1 MTPASSS
8 AKTKSGEAVLE
19 ERGRIALLGGGGGG
33 GGGGGKERKAV
44 LEGIGRK
51 TLMEGIQKTKTKAD
65 HKEEKR
71 NVLL

>member
-19 ERGRIALLGGGGGG
+19 ERGRIALLGGGG